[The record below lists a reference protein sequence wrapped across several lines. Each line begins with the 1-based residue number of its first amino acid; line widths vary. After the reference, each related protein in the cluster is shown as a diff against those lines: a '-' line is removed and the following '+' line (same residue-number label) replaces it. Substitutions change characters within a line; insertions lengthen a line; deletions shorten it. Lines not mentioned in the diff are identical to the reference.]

1 MNPHPYIHQ
10 EVSGQ
15 GLPLVILH
23 GLFGDADNFRSIALH
38 LERHYQVIRLDLPA
52 HGHSGPLEQLTFDS
66 MAKAVLH
73 HLAEKGIDQCH
84 LMGHSLGGKVAMQ
97 MAGDAGKLKIEK
109 LIIVDIAPRF
119 YPPHHESILKALQE
133 LPLNE
138 IQNRGDAEKQLRA
151 SISDAGVR
159 GFLLKSLYR
168 DLEGHYRWRFDLDSL
183 ARDYPA
189 IQQAPDFTTKIEA
202 PTLFIKGGNSNYLGP
217 QDELPIRMHFRQPQF
232 KEIGG
237 TGHWPHAEK
246 PAVFTKL
253 CQEFLSSNLTVSH
266 KIEPLC

>member
-1 MNPHPYIHQ
+1 MNPFPYIHQ

-38 LERHYQVIRLDLPA
+38 LERHFQVIRLDLPA
-52 HGHSGPLEQLTFDS
+52 HGHSGPLDKLSFDA

-73 HLAEKGIDQCH
+73 HLSKKDINQCH

-97 MAGDAGKLKIEK
+97 MAGEPGSLTINK

-119 YPPHHESILKALQE
+119 YPPHHESIFAALKAL
-133 LPLNE
+133 PLNA
-138 IQNRGDAEKQLRA
+138 IQNRGDAEKQLRQ
-151 SISDAGVR
+151 SINDAGVR

-168 DLEGHYRWRFDLDSL
+168 DLEGEYRWRFDLDAL
-183 ARDYPA
+183 ARDYAA
-189 IQQAPDFTTKIEA
+189 IQQSPTFTKKIEA

-217 QDELPIRMHFRQPQF
+217 QDELPIRTHFRHPQF

-246 PAVFTKL
+246 PAVFTRL
-253 CQEFLSSNLTVSH
+253 CNEFLTSELGTQALNDT
-266 KIEPLC
+266 